1 MIIPDAQDIDK
12 AVTSYTTTTI
22 NFENPK
28 HKPQGTN
35 YCENLTLHT

>member
-22 NFENPK
+22 NSEKPK
-28 HKPQGTN
+28 HNPHGTN
-35 YCENLTLHT
+35 CYENLK